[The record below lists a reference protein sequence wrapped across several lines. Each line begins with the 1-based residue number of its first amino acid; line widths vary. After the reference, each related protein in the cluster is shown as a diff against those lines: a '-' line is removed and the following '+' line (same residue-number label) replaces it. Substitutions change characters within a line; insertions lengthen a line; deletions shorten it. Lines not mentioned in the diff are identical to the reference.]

1 MKCTNKTKWMRL
13 LCILCIAAIFMNGCA
28 SAEVENP
35 YPTFQSPVSTF
46 GEETAD
52 TSFFASDLCVALDE
66 NIGLD
71 HVDSQ
76 VAEGAGVFNLDQKKV
91 TYSQNIYE
99 KLYPASTTKILT
111 AYIIVKYCNLND
123 FVTVSDAAVA
133 QTSESSVCGLN
144 AGDVITVKDL
154 LYGLML
160 ASGNDAAIV
169 LAEYYSGSVEAFA
182 QVMNEEA
189 AALGCTGSHFV
200 NPNGLPDEEHYTTV
214 YDMYLIFQE
223 AIQYDAFTEIIK
235 APTYDA
241 LYTDK
246 AGKSVKKTWNNTNRY
261 INGSKSMPNGIT
273 VLGGKTGTTGAAG
286 YCLVL
291 YSQNQAGERLV
302 SIVFKADGASNLYLL
317 MSQIL
322 SEFGNL

>member
-1 MKCTNKTKWMRL
+1 MKCINRKMKRL
-13 LCILCIAAIFMNGCA
+13 LCILCVAALFMSGCG
-28 SAEVENP
+28 SSQVENQ
-35 YPTFQSPVSTF
+35 YPEYSSAISSF
-46 GEETAD
+46 GEAELTN
-52 TSFFASDLCVALDE
+52 SFFADELCVAPDE
-66 NIGLD
+66 NVGLEY
-71 HVDSQ
+71 VDSQ

-99 KLYPASTTKILT
+99 RLYPASTTKILT
-111 AYIIVKYCNLND
+111 AYIIIKNCNLND
-123 FVTVSDAAVA
+123 YVTVSEEAVN

-144 AGDVITVKDL
+144 SGDVVSVTDL

-182 QVMNEEA
+182 DVMNQEA

-200 NPNGLPDEEHYTTV
+200 NPNGLPDEDHYTTI

-223 AIQYDAFTEIIK
+223 AIQYETFVDIIH
-235 APTYDA
+235 ATSYNA

-261 INGSKSMPNGIT
+261 INGAKEMPQGIT
-273 VLGGKTGTTGAAG
+273 VIGGKTGTTGAAG

-291 YSQNQAGERLV
+291 YSTNESGEKIV
-302 SIVFKADGASNLYLL
+302 SIVFKADGVSNLYLL

-322 SEFGNL
+322 KEFGNL